1 MVFIA
6 GYIATFLADKVP
18 LADGTHDR
26 AAIEWR
32 TPTETTV
39 WILTVAVTV
48 GRVALRAAP
57 TRIARTFQRAQI
69 ARTMAAAV

>member
-1 MVFIA
+1 LVFIA

-18 LADGTHDR
+18 LADGAHDR

-32 TPTETTV
+32 TPTVITV
-39 WILTVAVTV
+39 WILAVAITV
-48 GRVALRAAP
+48 GRVALQAAP
-57 TRIARTFQRAQI
+57 TRIARTLQSAQI